1 MANLGIYSIYYFKN
15 APTFNFCIGNLMLM
29 LLLFLSLVTNYMFSA
44 LPY

>member
-15 APTFNFCIGNLMLM
+15 ALTFNFCIGNLMLM
-29 LLLFLSLVTNYMFSA
+29 LLLFLSLVANYMFSA